1 MIDWLQSPAWT
12 AFGAPTSRAELLGFL
27 TGAACVWLVGRQ
39 SLWNWPVGIA
49 NNLLWIA
56 LFASAGLYADSGL
69 QVVYI
74 GLAVWGWWNWLN
86 GGGAAALPV
95 TGVTGREWAGL
106 AVAGVAGTATLTVAL
121 AAWTPSTVPFW
132 DAVTTV
138 LSLLATWG
146 QARKRWQSWLLW
158 IAADLVYVPLYLHKG
173 LTLTALL
180 YAGFLGLCVAGLV
193 RWRTSMA
200 GTSATVPVP
209 AG

>member
-1 MIDWLQSPAWT
+1 M
-12 AFGAPTSRAELLGFL
+12 
-27 TGAACVWLVGRQ
+27 WLVGRQ

-74 GLAVWGWWNWLN
+74 GLAVWGWWTWA
-86 GGGAAALPV
+86 GGTVSPATSLPV
-95 TGVTGREWAGL
+95 TGVTQREWLGL
-106 AVAGVAGTATLTVAL
+106 AAAGIAGTAALTFVL

-158 IAADLVYVPLYLHKG
+158 IAADIIYIPLYLHKG

-180 YAGFLGLCVAGLV
+180 YVGFLGLCVSGLV
-193 RWRTSMA
+193 RWRRSMPRA
-200 GTSATVPVP
+200 AAVP
-209 AG
+209 AVAR

>member
-1 MIDWLQSPAWT
+1 MIDWLQSPVFT
-12 AFGAPTSRAELLGFL
+12 TFGAPTSRAELLGFL

-74 GLAVWGWWNWLN
+74 GLAVWGWWTWA
-86 GGGAAALPV
+86 GGRLTTTASLPV
-95 TGVTGREWAGL
+95 TSVTAGEWAGL
-106 AVAGVAGTATLTVAL
+106 AAAGVAGTAALTWVL

-132 DAVTTV
+132 DAVTTGV
-138 LSLLATWG
+138 SLLATG
-146 QARKRWQSWLLW
+146 GPARKRWQSWLLW
-158 IAADLVYVPLYLHKG
+158 IAADVVYVPLYLHKG

-180 YAGFLGLCVAGLV
+180 YVGFLGLCVAGLV
-193 RWRTSMA
+193 RWRRSM
-200 GTSATVPVP
+200 TEATAP
-209 AG
+209 AVAR